1 MKPSLFDCVIIQT
14 LPHFRAI
21 IQNELMFIFLDDP
34 LEFTSAGGPG
44 YIRMEDT
51 ETGQQ
56 QVVSRKKLSE
66 LERELRSKRRSLRK
80 EELEKKRGIYSVVL
94 EYSEQGRHYNRLQK
108 FFLKR
113 HRALN
118 SRRA

>member
-1 MKPSLFDCVIIQT
+1 MDSPLLKAVAAK
-14 LPHFRAI
+14 H
-21 IQNELMFIFLDDP
+21 ELMFIFLDDP
-34 LEFTSAGGPG
+34 LELTSAQGPG
-44 YIRMEDT
+44 YIRIENAED
-51 ETGQQ
+51 GKQQ
-56 QVVSRKKLSE
+56 IVSRRKLVK
-66 LERELRSKRRSLRK
+66 LEQELRLKRRQLRK